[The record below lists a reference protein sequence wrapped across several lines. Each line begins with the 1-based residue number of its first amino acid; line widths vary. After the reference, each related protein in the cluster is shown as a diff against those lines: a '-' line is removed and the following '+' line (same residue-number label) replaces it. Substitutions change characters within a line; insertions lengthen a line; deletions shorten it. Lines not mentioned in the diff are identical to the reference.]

1 MFKTEILQSTSLTQI
16 QNQKSTT
23 NRSTDVLNVEMDVQ
37 SVERTTWPIHNGNR
51 ITGLSDDTILQ
62 YFCGHAPRGLE
73 ILTASWVQ
81 WPRGVQQT

>member
-37 SVERTTWPIHNGNR
+37 SVERTT
-51 ITGLSDDTILQ
+51 
-62 YFCGHAPRGLE
+62 
-73 ILTASWVQ
+73 
-81 WPRGVQQT
+81 